1 MKIERVLG
9 VMILASLPAPAF
21 AYIDPASGA
30 AITSTIVGVLVAA
43 GLWLKSSWYKVRNFV
58 LRRGPGPKND

>member
-1 MKIERVLG
+1 MKVERAIGAL
-9 VMILASLPAPAF
+9 ILVSLPGPAL

-43 GLWLKSSWYKVRNFV
+43 GLWLKSSWYRAKNFV
-58 LRRGPGPKND
+58 FRRGPGPKND